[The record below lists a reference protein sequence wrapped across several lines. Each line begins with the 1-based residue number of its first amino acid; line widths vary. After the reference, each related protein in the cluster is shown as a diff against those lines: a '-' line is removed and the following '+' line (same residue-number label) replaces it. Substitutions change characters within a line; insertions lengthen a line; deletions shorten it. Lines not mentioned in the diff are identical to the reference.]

1 MIPSS
6 DSLFIKDMIAMDV
19 MFEQIRAWILGYNR
33 ELTKKEIID
42 FMRKI
47 QGKANW
53 IESKTKDSGWAYF
66 GVDKP

>member
-53 IESKTKDSGWAYF
+53 IESKTKDAGWTYF
-66 GVDKP
+66 GVDRP